1 MGKSTYSKDFW
12 GSFLFSILTKIKL
25 QIMSYKMILDS
36 FNEVH
41 MQGGWYSLKIHRF
54 YFIYDFDDNFEL
66 NEVR

>member
-1 MGKSTYSKDFW
+1 VGKSTYSKDFW

-25 QIMSYKMILDS
+25 QIMSYKMIMDS

-41 MQGGWYSLKIHRF
+41 MQGGWYSLKIHWF